1 MIWAKGKGEVKS
13 LRAQN
18 PRPTPHPRRNFFE
31 FKRPISPL
39 TSLSQPRSTSN
50 NADF

>member
-18 PRPTPHPRRNFFE
+18 RRPTPHPRRNFFE
-31 FKRPISPL
+31 FKRPIAPL
-39 TSLSQPRSTSN
+39 TSLNQPRSTSK